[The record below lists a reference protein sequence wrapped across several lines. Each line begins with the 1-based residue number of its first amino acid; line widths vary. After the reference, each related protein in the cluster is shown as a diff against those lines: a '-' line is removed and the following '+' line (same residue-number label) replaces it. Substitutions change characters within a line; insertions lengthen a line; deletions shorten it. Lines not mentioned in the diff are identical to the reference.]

1 MSDFEKAEVLPARAL
16 HVLLARA
23 AQTEQG
29 ISFLDRAGRAN
40 ARSYAALHAGARA
53 VAEVLRAA
61 GVRRGARVALVLPT
75 GPDFVHAL
83 FATQML
89 GAVAVPLYPPVRLAQ
104 IDEYLARTQAMLEAV
119 GAQLVVTTGRIAGL
133 LAPALRAARPPC
145 RHLAIDSTEVARA
158 TQAAQHTHD
167 NNAPGEADGV
177 GGTTAEADVDQ
188 VCLLQF
194 SSGTTAAPK
203 AVALTPRQICANV
216 TTIARALYAQA
227 PPPGGR
233 HVSVSWLP
241 LYHDMGLMGSLLTS
255 VYDAAPCTLMPPES
269 FVGRPAAWLQAISRA
284 RATVSAAPNFAY
296 ALCTERVRDEDMVGV
311 DLSTWQVALNGA
323 EAVQMDTMR
332 AFAERFGRWG
342 FSFAAFTPVY
352 GLAEATLAVS
362 FSDVSQPC
370 RARRYDAAALRRR
383 GVAVVTDKVA
393 DDARNSDGLPAV
405 RELVSVGRPLPGYGV
420 RVMREHDDVLCAAG
434 ELGRIEVAGPS
445 LMAGYWPISSPPDP
459 LAAPTWR
466 DTGDLGFVDDGEL
479 YLVGRSK
486 DVLVVRGENV
496 APEELERAVDDEPE
510 VRTGCS
516 IAGSVGQG
524 GATEAV
530 VLLVEVRGEMPAAA
544 AAEALRAKL
553 AVRVAQVASLRV
565 DEVVLL
571 APGTLPRTSSGK
583 KRRAE
588 ALRRYENGELS
599 APVPP
604 RPWRLIL
611 RALVGRARL
620 WGHGASARR
629 GPPPALP

>member
-1 MSDFEKAEVLPARAL
+1 MSGPEKNDALPARAL
-16 HVLLARA
+16 HALLARA
-23 AQTEQG
+23 GQTGQG
-29 ISFLDRAGRAN
+29 ITFLDRAGRAN

-53 VAEVLRAA
+53 FAEVLQAA

-75 GPDFVHAL
+75 GADFVHAL

-104 IDEYLARTQAMLEAV
+104 LDAYLARTQAMLEAV
-119 GAQLVVTTGRIAGL
+119 GAQLVVTTARLAGL

-145 RHLAIDSTEVARA
+145 RHLAIDATDVARA
-158 TQAAQHTHD
+158 MQVAQTTPKTR
-167 NNAPGEADGV
+167 APDEADGV
-177 GGTTAEADVDQ
+177 AGAATEADVDD

-216 TTIARALYAQA
+216 ATIARALYAQA
-227 PPPGGR
+227 PPPDGR

-241 LYHDMGLMGSLLTS
+241 LYHDMGLMGSLFTS
-255 VYDAAPCTLMPPES
+255 VYDAAPCTLMPPEG
-269 FVGRPAAWLQAISRA
+269 FIGRPAGWLQAISRA

-296 ALCTERVRDEDMVGV
+296 ALCTERVRDEDMAGV

-342 FSFAAFTPVY
+342 FSFTAFTPVY

-383 GVAVVTDKVA
+383 GVAVVTDEA
-393 DDARNSDGLPAV
+393 GANPRNGDGLPAV

-420 RVMREHDDVLCAAG
+420 RVMREHGVVACAAG
-434 ELGRIEVAGPS
+434 ELGRVEVAGPS
-445 LMAGYWPISSPPDP
+445 LMAGYWPVTSPPHP
-459 LAAPTWR
+459 SAAPTWR

-479 YLVGRSK
+479 YLVGRGK

-496 APEELERAVDDEPE
+496 APEELERAVDEEPE

-516 IAGSVGQG
+516 IAGSVGRG

-530 VLLVEVRGEMPAAA
+530 VLLVEVRGQVPSAA

-588 ALRRYENGELS
+588 ALRRYENGELD
-599 APVPP
+599 APAPL
-604 RPWRLIL
+604 RPWRLVL

-620 WGHGASARR
+620 WGHGASARL
-629 GPPPALP
+629 GPPPARP